1 MYKNFLWLI
10 FYPYFYRSNKSRE
23 LSSKRKHSEC
33 LKCMMCGESVEDI
46 RYHLRST
53 HKITMNIQLFIDM
66 HETAPKPL
74 KRNKNVIEMDCETSS
89 SGFVRSNTLEKQPLQ
104 KSSSGSNVDMAE
116 VHRKISKQTERHA
129 DTKLKEPGLVS
140 TESSVSAASEASSPK
155 SFLHPEKHQSLSSL
169 AEAKPE
175 ESGLV
180 RTVSVVSATLSCSP
194 LHHHAPGQDGQL
206 HGDAAQG
213 VQEPHAALQT
223 QDEECGLDNG
233 KLDIHKNVLR
243 FF

>member
-1 MYKNFLWLI
+1 
-10 FYPYFYRSNKSRE
+10 
-23 LSSKRKHSEC
+23 
-33 LKCMMCGESVEDI
+33 
-46 RYHLRST
+46 
-53 HKITMNIQLFIDM
+53 MNIQLFIDM

-129 DTKLKEPGLVS
+129 DTMLKEPGLVS

-155 SFLHPEKHQSLSSL
+155 SLLHPEKHQSLSSL

-194 LHHHAPGQDGQL
+194 LHHHAPGRLQ
-206 HGDAAQG
+206 GDAVRA
-213 VQEPHAALQT
+213 VQEPPAGPQT
-223 QDEECGLDNG
+223 QDEECGPDEG
-233 KLDIHKNVLR
+233 KLDIHNNGG
-243 FF
+243 